1 MRMFALTMAIAAG
14 LLFLPR
20 MFSNAPLQVAQAS
33 GSFDV
38 SNQTGDDTSNEI
50 APPEVNDTGS

>member
-1 MRMFALTMAIAAG
+1 MKILAATLMVVAG
-14 LLFLPR
+14 LLFVPR
-20 MFSNAPLQVAQAS
+20 TFGSAPLYLAQS
-33 GSFDV
+33 GSYDV